1 MKIFFVMHNLQQY
14 FSIPSKLI
22 AESMIAVS
30 MIVESK
36 KGAVGLKATITHV
49 FMWNSAQ
56 GKSLIFVFQEF
67 YASINHFG
75 RETGH

>member
-1 MKIFFVMHNLQQY
+1 MKIFFVMRNLQQY

-36 KGAVGLKATITHV
+36 KGAFGLKATITHV
-49 FMWNSAQ
+49 FM
-56 GKSLIFVFQEF
+56 
-67 YASINHFG
+67 
-75 RETGH
+75 